1 VTGELVTVERDG
13 TRETVRMV
21 RPDPPDSDVIVKK
34 THTWRREYHYT
45 GTDENGFPVYEAR

>member
-1 VTGELVTVERDG
+1 
-13 TRETVRMV
+13 
-21 RPDPPDSDVIVKK
+21 VKK